1 MNNEL
6 LLLIKKHT
14 DTLIEQTKT
23 KPQETLEF
31 KMSKQMQTFSFNPP
45 INLFE
50 EGKWL
55 IAVSTFECTNSVF
68 IITNENNSF
77 SIIIPGHYQNE
88 SDEKTVEKLKDL
100 LELDKKDLSLHVTAV
115 REKGRKIYI
124 GEDEYDLSDLDNSL
138 LRNEKFEKLKINKYT
153 GYHKV
158 STDQEDNTGCEHVNI
173 DKNTQRSHIDFNE
186 GTQCVSISFTD
197 NSHDEYRHLED
208 MVYRLQ
214 LSYDEI
220 IDILD
225 LKYIPTKRT
234 GYSLNPGIYEVNDL
248 NNTLKHILPDNV
260 EVNITIDDIGLKSNL
275 KINQTLIFTERSFF
289 YTILGFTQS
298 RSYPLDDIDS
308 HYQIIAGSYE
318 SNKPINIISID
329 KIHLKCDCIQG
340 SIVNGI
346 REPILYSFALSSPPG
361 HKIYKEPRVKLFK
374 KINKSI
380 LSHITFYFE
389 DDDHK
394 PVDFNGETIN
404 FTCQLI
410 KI

>member
-31 KMSKQMQTFSFNPP
+31 KMNKQMQTFSFNPP
-45 INLFE
+45 INLVE

-55 IAVSTFECTNSVF
+55 IVVSSLECTNSVF
-68 IITNENNSF
+68 NITDDNNSF
-77 SIIIPGHYQNE
+77 SIIIPGNYQNKT
-88 SDEKTVEKLKDL
+88 DEKTINDLNKL
-100 LELDKKDLSLHVTAV
+100 LELKSLELHVEEV
-115 REKGRKIYI
+115 KKRGNKIKI
-124 GEDEYDLSDLDNSL
+124 ADKEYKLSDFDSQKYEIL
-138 LRNEKFEKLKINKYT
+138 EELKKV
-153 GYHKV
+153 GYN
-158 STDQEDNTGCEHVNI
+158 D
-173 DKNTQRSHIDFNE
+173 
-186 GTQCVSISFTD
+186 
-197 NSHDEYRHLED
+197 LED
-208 MVYRLQ
+208 LVYRMR
-214 LSYDEI
+214 LSYYEI
-220 IDILD
+220 MDILD

-234 GYSLNPGIYEVNDL
+234 GYSLNPGIYEVIDL

-260 EVNITIDDIGLKSNL
+260 KVSVTIDDIRLKSNL
-275 KINQTLIFTERSFF
+275 KINQTLIFTEKSFF

-308 HYQIIAGSYE
+308 HYQIIAGSYT
-318 SNKPINIISID
+318 SDKPINITGID
-329 KIHLKCDCIQG
+329 KIHLKCDCIRG
-340 SIVNGI
+340 SILNGI

-374 KINKSI
+374 KINKSV

-389 DDDHK
+389 DDDYK
-394 PVDFNGETIN
+394 PVDFHGETIS

>member
-23 KPQETLEF
+23 KPQGTLEF
-31 KMSKQMQTFSFNPP
+31 KMNKQSQTFSFNPP
-45 INLFE
+45 INLIE

-55 IAVSTFECTNSVF
+55 IAVSSFECTNSVF
-68 IITNENNSF
+68 NITDDNNSF
-77 SIIIPGHYQNE
+77 SIIIPGHYETEFAEKIIEDLNKLLELKSLELHVNE
-88 SDEKTVEKLKDL
+88 VRKRGNIIKIEDKEYKLSDFDNQKYEIIEELKKVKYNDLKDL
-100 LELDKKDLSLHVTAV
+100 
-115 REKGRKIYI
+115 
-124 GEDEYDLSDLDNSL
+124 
-138 LRNEKFEKLKINKYT
+138 
-153 GYHKV
+153 
-158 STDQEDNTGCEHVNI
+158 
-173 DKNTQRSHIDFNE
+173 
-186 GTQCVSISFTD
+186 
-197 NSHDEYRHLED
+197 
-208 MVYRLQ
+208 VYRMR

-220 IDILD
+220 MDILD

-234 GYSLNPGIYEVNDL
+234 GYSLNPGIYEVIDL
-248 NNTLKHILPDNV
+248 NNTSKHILPNNV
-260 EVNITIDDIGLKSNL
+260 KINNTIDDIRLKSNL
-275 KINQTLIFTERSFF
+275 NTNQTLLFTEKSFF

-308 HYQIIAGSYE
+308 HYQIIAGSYK
-318 SNKPINIISID
+318 SDKPINITGID
-329 KIHLKCDCIQG
+329 KVHLKCDCIQG

-374 KINKSI
+374 KINKSV

-389 DDDHK
+389 DDDYK
-394 PVDFNGETIN
+394 PVDFHGETIT